1 MVRRSP
7 SPEDLFD
14 AGELPALGAEGEEDW
29 PPEHTSF
36 DSNRVTFWELGP
48 IPPGSVLTFVEES
61 EEEDQ
66 EPAII
71 AVAATGSEPK
81 DSTGVFI
88 RVKFLGSDQAW
99 GKAWGVSQFSRKKK
113 GIYIRRGGEQ
123 CPRSD
128 AVPLTE
134 FGYWPPGMFRGDY
147 VEKRN
152 VKEYEKLLKGLQEP
166 VAPEQSLIVEDGAE
180 QKLSMLRQRLL
191 QARGKAAPAPARGVS
206 FAPLPPKGILK
217 RPHNTVKREKE
228 ETLEVSSESG
238 ASIVKRPKTAKGVG
252 SALYAAI
259 EKQAHGG
266 QASLVRVP
274 PKAAKS
280 EAALALLRKKK
291 KKKKKVKKKKKKSSS
306 SDGSSSDYSQSS
318 SDSSLKPPLQ
328 RKAEKRPGSVFRLLL
343 NHVRLSLSDMSLADP
358 EDQGGAAAV
367 NSSAKVTSYF
377 QIMVRPH
384 LASRPRDEKELYSL
398 AVALDTLRSGNLEK
412 IADLLAGRYMAV
424 ETAAFDGNWD
434 TARWLEVAKLEEKGS
449 APTEILLAGSTPSTD
464 GGPCFWPWILLKV
477 RHWLGSWTVSR
488 WWTMGRLVRSWPRK
502 RKEGQARKRKREE
515 KQSRKER
522 IRGQLVGRHA
532 KRLRQERRGQE
543 VRGGDMMHAPLTNEV
558 AQRWAEELI
567 SSAFAS
573 VGTAGDL
580 QPPLCMEGVSGSAE
594 GSGPAAASLLEVPAG
609 DGGPVSPDRF
619 GPAGPMES
627 DWRELLLGASSLG
640 QMGPS
645 FAGAWPGG
653 LFLKEWNS

>member
-1 MVRRSP
+1 MNNVPGAMP
-7 SPEDLFD
+7 S
-14 AGELPALGAEGEEDW
+14 
-29 PPEHTSF
+29 
-36 DSNRVTFWELGP
+36 
-48 IPPGSVLTFVEES
+48 
-61 EEEDQ
+61 
-66 EPAII
+66 
-71 AVAATGSEPK
+71 
-81 DSTGVFI
+81 
-88 RVKFLGSDQAW
+88 
-99 GKAWGVSQFSRKKK
+99 
-113 GIYIRRGGEQ
+113 
-123 CPRSD
+123 
-128 AVPLTE
+128 PLTE

-152 VKEYEKLLKGLQEP
+152 LKEYEKLLEGLQEP
-166 VAPEQSLIVEDGAE
+166 EAPEQSLIVEDGAE
-180 QKLSMLRQRLL
+180 QKLSIAMLRQRLL
-191 QARGKAAPAPARGVS
+191 QARAKAAPAPARGVS

-228 ETLEVSSESG
+228 ETLEVSSESA

-412 IADLLAGRYMAV
+412 IADLLNCCLRWQLGHCKMAGGGKAGG
-424 ETAAFDGNWD
+424 EGLSPHGNP
-434 TARWLEVAKLEEKGS
+434 S
-449 APTEILLAGSTPSTD
+449 SGSTPSAD
-464 GGPCFWPWILLKV
+464 GGSCFWPWILRKV

-488 WWTMGRLVRSWPRK
+488 WWTMGRLVRS
-502 RKEGQARKRKREE
+502 
-515 KQSRKER
+515 
-522 IRGQLVGRHA
+522 
-532 KRLRQERRGQE
+532 
-543 VRGGDMMHAPLTNEV
+543 
-558 AQRWAEELI
+558 
-567 SSAFAS
+567 
-573 VGTAGDL
+573 
-580 QPPLCMEGVSGSAE
+580 
-594 GSGPAAASLLEVPAG
+594 
-609 DGGPVSPDRF
+609 
-619 GPAGPMES
+619 
-627 DWRELLLGASSLG
+627 
-640 QMGPS
+640 
-645 FAGAWPGG
+645 
-653 LFLKEWNS
+653 

>member
-1 MVRRSP
+1 MVSWIVISEMVRRSP
-7 SPEDLFD
+7 TPEDF
-14 AGELPALGAEGEEDW
+14 ELPALGAEGEEEW

-48 IPPGSVLTFVEES
+48 IPPGSVLTFVEDS

-71 AVAATGSEPK
+71 AVAVTGSDPK
-81 DSTGVFI
+81 DSAGVFI

-99 GKAWGVSQFSRKKK
+99 GKTWGVSQFSRKKK
-113 GIYIRRGGEQ
+113 GIFIRRGGEP

-134 FGYWPPGMFRGDY
+134 FGFWPPGTFRADY

-152 VKEYEKLLKGLQEP
+152 MKEYEKFLKSLQEP
-166 VAPEQSLIVEDGAE
+166 EAPEQSLIVEDGAE

-217 RPHNTVKREKE
+217 RPHDTVKREKE

-238 ASIVKRPKTAKGVG
+238 ASMVKRSKTAKGVG

-274 PKAAKS
+274 PKSAKS
-280 EAALALLRKKK
+280 ETALALLKKK
-291 KKKKKVKKKKKKSSS
+291 KKRKKKVKRKKKKSSS
-306 SDGSSSDYSQSS
+306 SDGSSSEYSQSS

-398 AVALDTLRSGNLEK
+398 AVALDTLRCGNLEK

-449 APTEILLAGSTPSTD
+449 APTEILLAARRHQRTVDRASGRGSYARSDTGWGAGQSYGGGQWDDWSGAGRGKGKKGKHGKGKGKKGKAGKKGSDANWWDDTPKDPGKKGEDKKS
-464 GGPCFWPWILLKV
+464 
-477 RHWLGSWTVSR
+477 
-488 WWTMGRLVRSWPRK
+488 
-502 RKEGQARKRKREE
+502 EG
-515 KQSRKER
+515 
-522 IRGQLVGRHA
+522 A
-532 KRLRQERRGQE
+532 K
-543 VRGGDMMHAPLTNEV
+543 
-558 AQRWAEELI
+558 
-567 SSAFAS
+567 
-573 VGTAGDL
+573 
-580 QPPLCMEGVSGSAE
+580 
-594 GSGPAAASLLEVPAG
+594 
-609 DGGPVSPDRF
+609 
-619 GPAGPMES
+619 
-627 DWRELLLGASSLG
+627 
-640 QMGPS
+640 
-645 FAGAWPGG
+645 
-653 LFLKEWNS
+653 